1 MNHRISDAQLQ
12 ILKQFQDEGVSHYK
26 GVAATPAAYEAS
38 AAQLETR
45 LHLSSAAQ
53 TTAGDQP

>member
-1 MNHRISDAQLQ
+1 MNHRITNAQLQ

-26 GVAATPAAYEAS
+26 GMPITPAAYEAS

-53 TTAGDQP
+53 ITAGDQP